1 MLIRIVALWAVL
13 QRAGRTAERMNQVK
27 TVIGI
32 VKITPLIF
40 VSDASQYVQIFISR
54 HNVIEIQRTDHWS
67 GRFGFVIGVMERPIT
82 GGKHR
87 SVVISQMRPAI
98 VLWQSL
104 LRPSIYVR
112 RRRRGN

>member
-1 MLIRIVALWAVL
+1 
-13 QRAGRTAERMNQVK
+13 MNQVK

-67 GRFGFVIGVMERPIT
+67 GRFGFVIEGCKFVAACRAGELP
-82 GGKHR
+82 
-87 SVVISQMRPAI
+87 
-98 VLWQSL
+98 
-104 LRPSIYVR
+104 
-112 RRRRGN
+112 